1 MNISSEIEP
10 IIVKKEKLINDP
22 IFFSA
27 VFFYT
32 FVMVVGF
39 FNPEYGLFGLFCVAL
54 ISIF

>member
-39 FNPEYGLFGLFCVAL
+39 FNPEYLFLKY
-54 ISIF
+54 